1 MFSDPSET
9 DEKKIKKAIKLIEM
23 KDRKL
28 NKSKDSE
35 MVDSIKSKL
44 AVLKQM
50 IRWLSILL
58 SWDSS
63 TDGMLGWLYRYK
75 D

>member
-1 MFSDPSET
+1 MFSDSNEA

-50 IRWLSILL
+50 IRWLTILL
-58 SWDSS
+58 WWNTSKNDIL
-63 TDGMLGWLYRYK
+63 DQACHYK

>member
-50 IRWLSILL
+50 IR
-58 SWDSS
+58 
-63 TDGMLGWLYRYK
+63 
-75 D
+75 